1 MRAITPDY
9 FDANQSGFIFALIAL
24 LMTIFGIFILS
35 TLIGLINKIIEAK
48 INVASEGTQNVY
60 PKSMFVLLSRL
71 PDSGSLI

>member
-35 TLIGLINKIIEAK
+35 TLIGLINKIIEA
-48 INVASEGTQNVY
+48 
-60 PKSMFVLLSRL
+60 
-71 PDSGSLI
+71 